1 MSGME
6 TFALVWIQLQKSRLY
21 IILWH
26 SDYLQ
31 KAKPLQFNNWY
42 KKGYF
47 RDFCFDSN
55 RLFFPP
61 VASLPYL
68 YHCFTSLRDHLTL
81 ISSLPPAL
89 NRLFLNL
96 LSSVLYFKGMQQ
108 LIWAEVIDVKG
119 VTILLTFFPYWF
131 SYPALP
137 VWLKLKC
144 SLLWRTEN
152 YETWKYH

>member
-1 MSGME
+1 M
-6 TFALVWIQLQKSRLY
+6 TFRLSTKSQTFTIQQLVQERLLQRL
-21 IILWH
+21 LFWF
-26 SDYLQ
+26 LQ
-31 KAKPLQFNNWY
+31 TIF
-42 KKGYF
+42 
-47 RDFCFDSN
+47 S
-55 RLFFPP
+55 P

-68 YHCFTSLRDHLTL
+68 YHCFTSLLDHLTL
-81 ISSLPPAL
+81 ISPLPPAL

-96 LSSVLYFKGMQQ
+96 LSSVLYFEGMQQ

-137 VWLKLKC
+137 VWLKLKYI
-144 SLLWRTEN
+144 LLWRTEN